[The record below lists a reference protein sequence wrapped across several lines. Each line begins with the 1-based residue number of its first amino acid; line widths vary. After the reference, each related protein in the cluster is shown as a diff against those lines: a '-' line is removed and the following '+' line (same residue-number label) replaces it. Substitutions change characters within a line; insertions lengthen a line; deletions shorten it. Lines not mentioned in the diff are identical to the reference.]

1 MGEDFNIYELTGGG
15 GLAAEIQPIAD
26 GIVSL
31 FEYKSQENLGISTR
45 KLICFGADFLCKN
58 MRPAVGKTQV

>member
-45 KLICFGADFLCKN
+45 EAYMLWS
-58 MRPAVGKTQV
+58 

>member
-15 GLAAEIQPIAD
+15 GQAAEIQPIAD

-31 FEYKSQENLGISTR
+31 FEYKSQEYLGISTR
-45 KLICFGADFLCKN
+45 EAYMLWS
-58 MRPAVGKTQV
+58 